1 MLYDST
7 NPFTLTVFDAAA
19 CGSEWLCVTELQKI
33 SYLCIEAESAYNINE
48 PIEKTFCVHYGSI
61 IIKIAFKVS

>member
-33 SYLCIEAESAYNINE
+33 SYLCIEAESAV
-48 PIEKTFCVHYGSI
+48 FCI
-61 IIKIAFKVS
+61 